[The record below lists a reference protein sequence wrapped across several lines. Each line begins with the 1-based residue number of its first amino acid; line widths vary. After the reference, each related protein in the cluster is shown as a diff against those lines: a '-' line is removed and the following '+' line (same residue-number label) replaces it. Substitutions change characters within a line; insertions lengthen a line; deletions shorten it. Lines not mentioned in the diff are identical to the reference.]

1 MFSPILYLYRKRIS
15 GGSSTQIPLLDLQ
28 KANQRSQ
35 EEFRERHQQPEA
47 YRLFFDVLYETNKE
61 NHMENRWI
69 ARTEIQS
76 WMWELPMSPNIES
89 KKKADF
95 IKTPKT
101 AMDVA
106 NHS

>member
-1 MFSPILYLYRKRIS
+1 
-15 GGSSTQIPLLDLQ
+15 
-28 KANQRSQ
+28 
-35 EEFRERHQQPEA
+35 
-47 YRLFFDVLYETNKE
+47 
-61 NHMENRWI
+61 MENRRI